1 MPDVLQG
8 LLGSAACA
16 AAPPEPA
23 SSAAATAPTT
33 DDDNHH
39 EATTGAEAAATAVQD
54 HVQDA
59 DAAAAAAL
67 DAPDRAAA
75 MVGSLS
81 EDKGCAASES
91 EGMDCTCYV
100 CLEGDDPELT
110 ELGELLRGCACRG
123 SAGWAHLRCL
133 VQQATA
139 NRQRFQKQQLQS
151 MLTPVRLRDDTQ
163 KNIPSLFDQC
173 PTCNQRW
180 TADLALKLARERCA
194 LSASVIGR
202 PVGAD
207 NQLIK
212 IEQDGVASEVQ
223 EDVLESVHASS
234 GLVHA
239 LSKSAAE
246 LLGRCDGSG
255 DPEQLSL
262 ATGLFTEAER
272 LAQEL
277 IVTTEAMVVQM
288 PCASTLHAHAMTLL
302 ASIYAD
308 TGRAEDALPLEL
320 RVLAHYRKL
329 FGNNTTE
336 TLLVAQNIG
345 VTYGELGQFKAALP
359 YTLEAVNGNRIVRPK
374 DHAETLLSIENLG
387 SLHMSLGDD
396 NAALP
401 LLTEAAEARRRV
413 FGSEHPYTLK
423 SLGDLAVLLSRFGD
437 FDRSTTADELFK
449 EAMLGLIKLYGA
461 QHSDVGYYHRQRQVN
476 QSNLAVM
483 IKQRPQRER
492 EQRGQ
497 NERQKPGAAILGCT
511 VGLEKAAFNGIVV
524 PVKRY
529 AVCPSSNQEEDTY
542 VIQMPGIERGN
553 PEKGSFSSSTLDRR
567 RWLPQNFLRLLCVC
581 L

>member
-1 MPDVLQG
+1 
-8 LLGSAACA
+8 
-16 AAPPEPA
+16 
-23 SSAAATAPTT
+23 
-33 DDDNHH
+33 
-39 EATTGAEAAATAVQD
+39 
-54 HVQDA
+54 
-59 DAAAAAAL
+59 
-67 DAPDRAAA
+67 
-75 MVGSLS
+75 
-81 EDKGCAASES
+81 
-91 EGMDCTCYV
+91 
-100 CLEGDDPELT
+100 
-110 ELGELLRGCACRG
+110 
-123 SAGWAHLRCL
+123 
-133 VQQATA
+133 
-139 NRQRFQKQQLQS
+139 
-151 MLTPVRLRDDTQ
+151 MLTPVRLRDDT

-239 LSKSAAE
+239 LSKSAAG
-246 LLGRCDGSG
+246 LLGCCDGSG

-262 ATGLFTEAER
+262 ATELFTEAER

-345 VTYGELGQFKAALP
+345 ITYCELGQFKAALP

-437 FDRSTTADELFK
+437 FNRSTTADELFK

-529 AVCPSSNQEEDTY
+529 AVCPSSNQKEDTY

-553 PEKGSFSSSTLDRR
+553 PEKGSFELNVRPSQVAPPK
-567 RWLPQNFLRLLCVC
+567 LP
-581 L
+581 